1 MFALRKSSIT
11 FAAGL
16 LAVGVLAGCGGKNSK
31 AARNAGTSAEPDKIL
46 YERGLDDMKHGRE
59 EVARLTLQ
67 TLLNTY
73 PDSEYLAKAK
83 LAIADSY
90 FKDGGT
96 AGLKQSISEYK
107 DFRTFFPYLDEA
119 AYAQLQVGMA
129 HYRMMEKPDR
139 DRTEAQFAEQEFQAF
154 LLTYPKDKLADQ
166 ATQRL
171 REIQEVLAEG
181 DFRVARFYYLRGS
194 YRASSARLNEIVDRY
209 PLYSRADE
217 ALWMLA
223 KSYDKFEK
231 NDYAARY
238 YSRIVRDYPL
248 SAHVDDAKKNL
259 AKLGYPVPQP
269 DAAALARMQHERE
282 LDRERPGIMR
292 RSLGILKT
300 GPDVTNA
307 ARAGDPALM
316 PAGEPSGTETLRA
329 GGQAQIVASGAGA
342 SASSSGTTADGSS
355 GAGSSAPVQTVAAGP
370 PGPEGVPV
378 APVGTSATSDPSA
391 PDGASTEQPA
401 PADDPNALL
410 PNHTDPNAKKKPTDK
425 SKESTSKKKKG
436 LRKLIPF

>member
-1 MFALRKSSIT
+1 MYTLRKSSIA

-16 LAVGVLAGCGGKNSK
+16 LAVGLLAGCAGKNK
-31 AARNAGTSAEPDKIL
+31 NQARGADTSAEPDKIL
-46 YERGLDDMKHGRE
+46 FERAQDDMNHGHQ
-59 EVARLTLQ
+59 EVARLTFQ

-83 LAIADSY
+83 LAIADSW
-90 FKDGGT
+90 FKEGDT

-129 HYRMMEKPDR
+129 HFRMMEKPDR
-139 DRTEAQFAEQEFQAF
+139 DRTEAQYAEQEFQTF
-154 LLTYPKDKLADQ
+154 LLTYPKDKLADL
-166 ATQRL
+166 AAQRL

-194 YRASSARLNEIVDRY
+194 YRASGARLTEIVDRY

-223 KSYDKFEK
+223 QSYNKFER

-238 YSRIVRDYPL
+238 FSRIVRDYPL
-248 SAHVDDAKKNL
+248 SSHVEDAKKNL

-300 GPDVTNA
+300 GPDVSSA
-307 ARAGDPALM
+307 ARAGDPDLI
-316 PAGEPSGTETLRA
+316 PPGEPAGTETLRP

-342 SASSSGTTADGSS
+342 SASTVEASSGG
-355 GAGSSAPVQTVAAGP
+355 GSSAPVQTVAAGP
-370 PGPEGVPV
+370 PGPEGTPA
-378 APVGTSATSDPSA
+378 APTGNSAAGDPATSDNASSDPAAQSA
-391 PDGASTEQPA
+391 
-401 PADDPNALL
+401 DPNALL
-410 PNHTDPNAKKKPTDK
+410 PNHMDPNAKKKPADK
-425 SKESTSKKKKG
+425 TKESTSKKKKG